1 MTGLPFAHIPSG
13 RPGREDSSQ
22 SRPAHTNTSIHSQA
36 RSAKPAEQVPTS
48 RLRPTTTLPNH
59 TSPKQDQSSSWAPR
73 SSSKATPTAL
83 TSPDNPT
90 LHTSH
95 VGQITPDGMLSTPLV
110 DYKHAANQTNKARA
124 AAQSA
129 KSQRASSS
137 HSGNS
142 GDRKNGSGLRPSVS
156 KGDPQGRSSSISS
169 TTGSSG
175 LTTATR
181 DAPTETSLAKPF
193 TERHGRRYLRDP
205 MIPYPLPCDLL
216 EIHRQTLRTM
226 LLCQVF
232 NGPICSPAFDKKP
245 PKRVLEVGCG
255 SGIWSVMCH
264 RYFAR
269 RGFTSIAF
277 TGIDIAPLAPRMD
290 SDDDMSW
297 RFIQHDLR
305 RLPFP
310 FRDDE
315 FNLIMVKDMSMVTPM
330 TDAQQRLT
338 DEYLRILKPGGTLE
352 VWDGDHCLRILM
364 SHAPTTGKDGENES
378 EDEEYTHANAMGV
391 YTLTAQTPLATARN
405 QYIQDYNS
413 WMSKAMES
421 RKLMTIPCTQ
431 IRPSLL
437 QEFETLTDIGS
448 RRLAIPLGE
457 VRWEREGVGGTNAQ
471 GLNGH
476 VSKGKGKSKEA
487 DRRVLNAG
495 QAALRRIALMTFVQ
509 MIESLEPVLREASG
523 KDPNEWDRWQES
535 MLNDLLNNNGTSWG
549 ECLEVC
555 AGWARKKKPPGA
567 TVN

>member
-1 MTGLPFAHIPSG
+1 
-13 RPGREDSSQ
+13 
-22 SRPAHTNTSIHSQA
+22 
-36 RSAKPAEQVPTS
+36 
-48 RLRPTTTLPNH
+48 
-59 TSPKQDQSSSWAPR
+59 
-73 SSSKATPTAL
+73 
-83 TSPDNPT
+83 
-90 LHTSH
+90 
-95 VGQITPDGMLSTPLV
+95 
-110 DYKHAANQTNKARA
+110 
-124 AAQSA
+124 
-129 KSQRASSS
+129 
-137 HSGNS
+137 
-142 GDRKNGSGLRPSVS
+142 
-156 KGDPQGRSSSISS
+156 
-169 TTGSSG
+169 
-175 LTTATR
+175 
-181 DAPTETSLAKPF
+181 
-193 TERHGRRYLRDP
+193 
-205 MIPYPLPCDLL
+205 
-216 EIHRQTLRTM
+216 
-226 LLCQVF
+226 
-232 NGPICSPAFDKKP
+232 
-245 PKRVLEVGCG
+245 
-255 SGIWSVMCH
+255 
-264 RYFAR
+264 
-269 RGFTSIAF
+269 
-277 TGIDIAPLAPRMD
+277 
-290 SDDDMSW
+290 
-297 RFIQHDLR
+297 
-305 RLPFP
+305 
-310 FRDDE
+310 
-315 FNLIMVKDMSMVTPM
+315 
-330 TDAQQRLT
+330 
-338 DEYLRILKPGGTLE
+338 
-352 VWDGDHCLRILM
+352 M